1 MPVAMAARHWA
12 KRNRSVKVFF
22 DTEFTGLH
30 QNTTLI
36 SIGLMS
42 EDGEKFYAELTDFD
56 RRQIDQW
63 IQDNVVDRLLLSE
76 ILTPLEQGNC
86 FTVKGPRARVEQ
98 HLREWLNRQST
109 KNAVYGDMRNV
120 FPDRH
125 PQKLEMW
132 SDCYAYDW
140 VLFCDLFGGA
150 LNIPDC
156 VYYIPFDLSTLFKI
170 KGIDPDVN
178 REEYA
183 GLSGGEKHN
192 ALWDAKIIK
201 ACYERAMQL

>member
-1 MPVAMAARHWA
+1 M
-12 KRNRSVKVFF
+12 KIFF

-36 SIGLMS
+36 SMGLVT
-42 EDGEKFYAELTDFD
+42 EDGQKFYCELTDFD
-56 RRQIDQW
+56 HRQVDQW
-63 IQDNVVDRLLLSE
+63 VQNNVIDKLLLSD

-86 FTVKGPRARVEQ
+86 FTAKEPKAQVSQ
-98 HLREWLNRQST
+98 YLLEWLNKQST

-125 PQKLEMW
+125 PQKLELW
-132 SDCYAYDW
+132 SDCLAFDW

-150 LNIPDC
+150 LTIPDC
-156 VYYIPFDLSTLFKI
+156 VYYIPFDLATLFKL

-183 GLSGGEKHN
+183 GMADGTKHN
-192 ALWDAKIIK
+192 ALWDALVIK
-201 ACYERAMQL
+201 ACYEKAIKVQP

>member
-1 MPVAMAARHWA
+1 M
-12 KRNRSVKVFF
+12 NIFF

-36 SIGLMS
+36 SIGLVS
-42 EDGEKFYAELTDFD
+42 EDGDTFYAEFTDYD
-56 RRQIDQW
+56 ARQVDQW
-63 IQDNVVDRLLLSE
+63 IQANVIDNLTLLEGIVFADEKDMRVS
-76 ILTPLEQGNC
+76 
-86 FTVKGPRARVEQ
+86 GPRAKVE
-98 HLREWLNRQST
+98 HYLRKWLLEQST

-150 LNIPDC
+150 LSVPDC
-156 VYYIPFDLSTLFKI
+156 VYYIPFDLSTLFKV
-170 KGIDPDVN
+170 KGINPDVS

-183 GLSGGEKHN
+183 GMGEGEKHF
-192 ALWDAKIIK
+192 ALWDAKVIK
-201 ACYERAMQL
+201 ACYEKAVSE